1 MIHYY
6 SYRPALIDRARDQM
20 FGENEPMEIFLNN
33 SSFLI
38 DANKFLIYLKH
49 KQKKNELNLG
59 IQVICESVH

>member
-1 MIHYY
+1 MIHHY

-33 SSFLI
+33 PSFLI
-38 DANKFLIYLKH
+38 DANKILIYLKH
-49 KQKKNELNLG
+49 QQFNLG